1 MKIRTGFVSNSSSSS
16 FCLYGCTFNTTSITK
31 SMLTDEA
38 IKLLEEKEFV
48 LEDPNDEDSSYY
60 DSYEVLAAL
69 GGGQMCGE
77 EDYFVAGEAPWEMKA
92 DETRSQFEE
101 RVRNQVRMY
110 FKDADKFEQYKN
122 VLGTVVAL
130 GVMLFTNFLIDAPL
144 TRYLTNMF
152 VDKEEIKHIAKLSKI
167 KLSDEELCQISKQVE
182 QILEYVDQLNEIN
195 DDIEP
200 LENISGNYN
209 RLRDDVIIDFNNKEQ
224 ILKNAP
230 KTKDGFILVP
240 KVLDN

>member
-1 MKIRTGFVSNSSSSS
+1 
-16 FCLYGCTFNTTSITK
+16 
-31 SMLTDEA
+31 
-38 IKLLEEKEFV
+38 
-48 LEDPNDEDSSYY
+48 
-60 DSYEVLAAL
+60 
-69 GGGQMCGE
+69 
-77 EDYFVAGEAPWEMKA
+77 
-92 DETRSQFEE
+92 
-101 RVRNQVRMY
+101 
-110 FKDADKFEQYKN
+110 
-122 VLGTVVAL
+122 
-130 GVMLFTNFLIDAPL
+130 
-144 TRYLTNMF
+144 MF

>member
-1 MKIRTGFVSNSSSSS
+1 
-16 FCLYGCTFNTTSITK
+16 
-31 SMLTDEA
+31 
-38 IKLLEEKEFV
+38 
-48 LEDPNDEDSSYY
+48 
-60 DSYEVLAAL
+60 
-69 GGGQMCGE
+69 
-77 EDYFVAGEAPWEMKA
+77 
-92 DETRSQFEE
+92 
-101 RVRNQVRMY
+101 
-110 FKDADKFEQYKN
+110 
-122 VLGTVVAL
+122 
-130 GVMLFTNFLIDAPL
+130 
-144 TRYLTNMF
+144 MF
-152 VDKEEIKHIAKLSKI
+152 VDKEQIKHIAKLSKI
-167 KLSDEELCQISKQVE
+167 KLNDEELDQISKQVE

>member
-1 MKIRTGFVSNSSSSS
+1 
-16 FCLYGCTFNTTSITK
+16 
-31 SMLTDEA
+31 
-38 IKLLEEKEFV
+38 
-48 LEDPNDEDSSYY
+48 
-60 DSYEVLAAL
+60 
-69 GGGQMCGE
+69 
-77 EDYFVAGEAPWEMKA
+77 
-92 DETRSQFEE
+92 
-101 RVRNQVRMY
+101 
-110 FKDADKFEQYKN
+110 
-122 VLGTVVAL
+122 
-130 GVMLFTNFLIDAPL
+130 
-144 TRYLTNMF
+144 MF
-152 VDKEEIKHIAKLSKI
+152 VDKEQIKHIAKLSKI
-167 KLSDEELCQISKQVE
+167 KLNDEELGQISKQVE

>member
-1 MKIRTGFVSNSSSSS
+1 
-16 FCLYGCTFNTTSITK
+16 
-31 SMLTDEA
+31 
-38 IKLLEEKEFV
+38 
-48 LEDPNDEDSSYY
+48 
-60 DSYEVLAAL
+60 
-69 GGGQMCGE
+69 
-77 EDYFVAGEAPWEMKA
+77 
-92 DETRSQFEE
+92 
-101 RVRNQVRMY
+101 
-110 FKDADKFEQYKN
+110 
-122 VLGTVVAL
+122 
-130 GVMLFTNFLIDAPL
+130 
-144 TRYLTNMF
+144 MF
-152 VDKEEIKHIAKLSKI
+152 VDKEKIKYIAKLSKI
-167 KLSDEELCQISKQVE
+167 KLSNKELDQISKQVE